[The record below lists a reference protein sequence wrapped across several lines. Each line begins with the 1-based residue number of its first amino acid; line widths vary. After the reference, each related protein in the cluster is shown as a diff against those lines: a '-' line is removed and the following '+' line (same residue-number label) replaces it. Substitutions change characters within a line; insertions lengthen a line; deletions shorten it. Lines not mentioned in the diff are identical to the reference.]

1 MGIDKAIRMLE
12 KSNKELKEIL
22 EDVDVTLEGMRS
34 NPRFEGIIEDLEK
47 LFNAYLK
54 TWIKSNTE
62 ILDVLKKDWR

>member
-1 MGIDKAIRMLE
+1 MKPVIIIAE
-12 KSNKELKEIL
+12 KFESN
-22 EDVDVTLEGMRS
+22 DDVTLEGMRS

-62 ILDVLKKDWR
+62 ILDVLKKDWK